1 MQIYNYNKDTKEY
14 ISTTQA
20 SENPLE
26 QGKYII
32 PANAT
37 TIETVANKDV
47 FVQVFDEA
55 NQKWDYVEDN
65 RGKIV
70 YDTTTRQESKVDY
83 LGAIKSGF
91 TELVP
96 NEFDVWNG
104 TAWEVDTVAQITAQ
118 TKDINNAIQN
128 HLDTKAQEF
137 RYDNMMS
144 ARSYTGYTNAFQ
156 AEAQALATWASECW
170 VVAGQIE
177 ADVQSGV
184 RAMPTVDEVIAEL
197 PAYQGI

>member
-14 ISTTQA
+14 ISITQA

-37 TIETVANKDV
+37 TIAIDV
-47 FVQVFDEA
+47 SIDGFAQVFDDT
-55 NQKWDYVEDN
+55 NQKWGYVKDN

-70 YDTTTRQESKVDY
+70 YDTTTKKESKVDY

-96 NEFDVWNG
+96 SEFDFWNG

-118 TKDINNAIQN
+118 AIDINNAIQN

-144 ARSYTGYTNAFQ
+144 ARSYAGYTNPYQ
-156 AEAQALATWASECW
+156 EEAQALATWCADCW
-170 VVAGQIE
+170 ATAGTIQADIE
-177 ADVQSGV
+177 AGN
-184 RAMPTVDEVIAEL
+184 RTMPTTDEVLAEL
-197 PAYQGI
+197 PVYGV

>member
-14 ISTTQA
+14 ISITQA

-37 TIETVANKDV
+37 TIAIDV
-47 FVQVFDEA
+47 SIDGFVQVFDET
-55 NQKWDYVEDN
+55 NKKWDYVEDN
-65 RGKIV
+65 RGKTV
-70 YDTTTRQESKVDY
+70 YDTTTKQESKVDY

-96 NEFDVWNG
+96 SEFDFWNG

-118 TKDINNAIQN
+118 AIDINNAIQN

-144 ARSYTGYTNAFQ
+144 ARSYAGCTNPYQ
-156 AEAQALATWASECW
+156 EEAQALATWCADCW
-170 VVAGQIE
+170 ATAGTIQADIE
-177 ADVQSGV
+177 AGN
-184 RAMPTVDEVIAEL
+184 RTMPTTDEALAEL
-197 PAYQGI
+197 PVYGV

>member
-1 MQIYNYNKDTKEY
+1 MKIYNYDKSTKEY

-26 QGKYII
+26 KGKYLI

-37 TIETVANKDV
+37 TITIGTGKDG
-47 FVQVFDEA
+47 FVQVFDDI
-55 NQKWDYVEDN
+55 NKKWDYMEDN
-65 RGKIV
+65 RGKTV
-70 YDTTTRQESKVDY
+70 YDITTKQESKIDY
-83 LGAIKSGF
+83 LGSIKSGF

-118 TKDINNAIQN
+118 TREINNAIQN

-144 ARSYTGYTNAFQ
+144 ARSYTGYTNPFQ
-156 AEAQALATWASECW
+156 AEAQALATWCADCW
-170 VVAGQIE
+170 TTAGAIQ
-177 ADVQSGV
+177 ADVEAGN
-184 RAMPTVDEVIAEL
+184 RAMPTVEEVLAEL
-197 PAYQGI
+197 PVYGA

>member
-1 MQIYNYNKDTKEY
+1 MKIYNYNKDTKEY
-14 ISTTQA
+14 VSTTQA

-26 QGKYII
+26 KGKYLI

-37 TIETVANKDV
+37 TISINTDKDG

-70 YDTTTRQESKVDY
+70 YDTTTKQESKVDY
-83 LGAIKSGF
+83 LGAIKDGF

-96 NEFDVWNG
+96 SEFDVWNG
-104 TAWEVDTVAQITAQ
+104 LSWEVDTVEQITAQ
-118 TKDINNAIQN
+118 TIDINNAIKN

-137 RYDNMMS
+137 KYDNMMS
-144 ARSYTGYTNAFQ
+144 ARSYTGYTNPFQ
-156 AEAQALATWASECW
+156 IEAQALATWCADCW
-170 VVAGQIE
+170 DTAGTIQ
-177 ADVQSGV
+177 ADVEAGN
-184 RAMPTVDEVIAEL
+184 RAMPTVDEVLAEL
-197 PAYQGI
+197 PVYVGV